1 MNENIVKTDWNGKE
15 IWLVKTAHVSKNS
28 LEDAQNTLNEVKPD
42 AVCIEL
48 DEERYDSMT
57 ASDRWENTDITQIIK
72 ENKTGLLLVNTILAS
87 FQKRMADKLDTNAG
101 GEMKAGIEYAK
112 DNNIPLVL
120 ADRNVKNTFSRI
132 WNSLS
137 LFEKAKLLTAIIFS
151 IFDNE
156 EISEEDLE
164 ALKEADALEA
174 ALAEVGKTFP
184 KVKEILVDERDAY
197 LSYKIKNA
205 PGNRIVA
212 IIGAAHCNGILND
225 FKNDYDLKE
234 LEKVPPKSKTTSY
247 LKWLL
252 PILLILI
259 VGYTLFINYDLA
271 LKQLSSWLIWNSSLA
286 ALAALLCGA
295 HIQTIIISFLMAP
308 LTSLSPILA
317 VGWFAGLSEA
327 KIDSP
332 KVKDFENIA
341 YDITTFKGFRHN
353 KVMKILMVVIMTNL
367 FSTIGTFIS
376 GIDILATFIGIFK

>member
-1 MNENIVKTDWNGKE
+1 M
-15 IWLVKTAHVSKNS
+15 
-28 LEDAQNTLNEVKPD
+28 
-42 AVCIEL
+42 
-48 DEERYDSMT
+48 
-57 ASDRWENTDITQIIK
+57 
-72 ENKTGLLLVNTILAS
+72 
-87 FQKRMADKLDTNAG
+87 
-101 GEMKAGIEYAK
+101 
-112 DNNIPLVL
+112 
-120 ADRNVKNTFSRI
+120 
-132 WNSLS
+132 S

-234 LEKVPPKSKTTSY
+234 LEKVPPKSKTASY